1 MSYFVDAV
9 VEYAGQ
15 AFRFAAEEARAFE
28 DNLNCWHSAGDPST
42 WLSVTIF
49 MEARRRVKGAPDEV
63 AQELAAKALGITVE
77 KLRANIEW
85 HENYMRWHDGDPD
98 YRVL

>member
-9 VEYAGQ
+9 VEFEDQ
-15 AFRFAAEEARAFE
+15 SFHFSAEEGRRFE
-28 DNLNCWHSAGDPST
+28 DSLNYWHGAGDPST

-49 MEARRRVKGAPDEV
+49 KEARVRTKGAPNEV
-63 AQELAAKALGITVE
+63 ALELAAKVLGITVE
-77 KLRANIEW
+77 NLRANIRAQED
-85 HENYMRWHDGDPD
+85 YMRWHDGDPD

>member
-9 VEYAGQ
+9 VEFEGQ
-15 AFRFAAEEARAFE
+15 SFRFSAEEGRRFE
-28 DNLNCWHSAGDPST
+28 DSLNYWHHAGDPST
-42 WLSVTIF
+42 WLSVAIF
-49 MEARRRVKGAPDEV
+49 IEARARTKGAPDEV
-63 AQELAAKALGITVE
+63 AQELAAKVLGISVE

>member
-9 VEYAGQ
+9 VEFEDQ
-15 AFRFAAEEARAFE
+15 SFRFPAEEARRFE
-28 DNLNCWHSAGDPST
+28 DSLNYWHRAGDPST

-49 MEARRRVKGAPDEV
+49 TEARVRTKGAPDEV
-63 AQELAAKALGITVE
+63 ALELAAKVLGITVE

-85 HENYMRWHDGDPD
+85 NENYMRWHDGDPD

>member
-9 VEYAGQ
+9 VEFGGQ
-15 AFRFAAEEARAFE
+15 SFCFTAEDARGFE
-28 DNLNCWHSAGDPST
+28 DSLNYWHRPGDPST

-49 MEARRRVKGAPDEV
+49 EEARRKVKGAPDEV
-63 AQELAAKALGITVE
+63 ALELAAKVLGISVE